1 MPTATQPYFTMNGDI
16 RPDSAASVT
25 SSSGSYH
32 AEQPPPHHHSHS
44 PDAATSDPNRNKVM
58 GACSSCRRSKVKC
71 EHEGTAPCRRCKNGG
86 YECTFKPREVGS
98 AFLQDEWRI
107 KTDETLS
114 KLVMTMNALVQQ
126 EDAVLPARKRR
137 AVEGAS
143 AEDAGARVGAPVAS
157 GLTGGSATTTRWHGV
172 TRASNGAHVVPTQV
186 VDGGVVHHTV
196 LSAYHHP
203 IAGSST
209 FTPHLGFNLGSN
221 SRRASL
227 VSVPDHSMDIFSS
240 SLATNGI
247 TNISQLN
254 AQVHSKANADHPIIS
269 AVRARGSL
277 PIPHASTNTNLI
289 KASSSPKP
297 ALLSRTSR
305 YRYPDADIGSN
316 DPRLDAIRLGILSSH
331 EARSLFSLY
340 AKAIEPFGFGFPD
353 FPASSDLTPV
363 LLSAITSVSSL
374 HTPSLDLRVRQLR
387 LRTDVLDRTLPYAP
401 STSGDEFN
409 PESGI
414 GTEEVVGA
422 CIWSSYEG
430 SSDAWNVARAARWW
444 SEKYSYETGPHA
456 GLTVGEIVAILPPVR
471 HVNLQDR
478 VRVWLTAFIAELHQ
492 CEIHSKEP
500 IMELIDPTQYGQAL
514 IQEQNSSSTP
524 DPSGKVGTT
533 KQDAGLVFFSRIAY
547 LVSKAKATTASPEEL
562 LAVTAEITASWC
574 ATRALLSTEPDKKD
588 IYDHMIDLHHSLAR
602 ASLLIRACSLHHEQ
616 CSAEGA
622 THKDV
627 GMATAALISCSQI
640 CQSACLDSIRLLLSR
655 SAGLVG
661 NLAALPSIYHFWI
674 AGCLIFLLDLC
685 SSDRLHYRL
694 GLLVG
699 GQLDEILRTVE
710 AFMGHYLEELS
721 TCSTPILVE
730 ELQHGEGEEGGI
742 EVVKHPATEAAVVVA
757 DLLASVRATA

>member
-1 MPTATQPYFTMNGDI
+1 MPSATQAPYFTMTGDI
-16 RPDSAASVT
+16 RPNSAASVT

-32 AEQPPPHHHSHS
+32 AEQPPHHHVLS
-44 PDAATSDPNRNKVM
+44 PDAATSDENRNKVV

-71 EHEGTAPCRRCKNGG
+71 EHEGTAPCKRCKNGG
-86 YECTFKPREVGS
+86 YECTFKPREMGS

-114 KLVMTMNALVQQ
+114 KLVMAMNALVQQ
-126 EDAVLPARKRR
+126 EDAALPARKRR
-137 AVEGAS
+137 AVEGGF
-143 AEDAGARVGAPVAS
+143 AEDAGARFGPPVAS
-157 GLTGGSATTTRWHGV
+157 GLTVGNATPTRGQGV
-172 TRASNGAHVVPTQV
+172 MRAANGAHMVASQ
-186 VDGGVVHHTV
+186 GAGSGAGYHAGM
-196 LSAYHHP
+196 SAYHHP
-203 IAGSST
+203 NAGPSS
-209 FTPHLGFNLGSN
+209 FAPSLSLNLGTN

-227 VSVPDHSMDIFSS
+227 VAGLDHSMDAFASS
-240 SLATNGI
+240 PSANGI
-247 TNISQLN
+247 TNISQL
-254 AQVHSKANADHPIIS
+254 QPHVTKADATHPIRS
-269 AVRARGSL
+269 SVRARGSL
-277 PIPHASTNTNLI
+277 PIPHASTKTNAM
-289 KASSSPKP
+289 KGSSTPKP
-297 ALLSRTSR
+297 GLLARTSR
-305 YRYPDADIGSN
+305 YRYPDADLGSN

-353 FPASSDLTPV
+353 FPASADLTPV

-374 HTPSLDLRVRQLR
+374 HTPSLDLRARQLR

-401 STSGDEFN
+401 STAGDEFN

-422 CIWSSYEG
+422 CIWSSHEG

-456 GLTVGEIVAILPPVR
+456 GLTVGEMVAILPPVR

-514 IQEQNSSSTP
+514 IQEQNPSCTPEST
-524 DPSGKVGTT
+524 GKAGTT
-533 KQDAGLVFFSRIAY
+533 KQDAGLVFFSRVAY
-547 LVSKAKATTASPEEL
+547 LVSRAKTTKVSPEEL
-562 LAVTAEITASWC
+562 LAVAEEITASWC
-574 ATRALLSTEPDKKD
+574 ATRALLSTEPEKKD
-588 IYDHMIDLHHSLAR
+588 TYDHMIDLHHSLAR
-602 ASLLIRACSLHHEQ
+602 ASLLIRACSLHEER

-627 GMATAALISCSQI
+627 GMATAALVSCSRI
-640 CQSACLDSIRLLLSR
+640 CQSVCLDSIRLLLSPG
-655 SAGLVG
+655 AALVG

-674 AGCLIFLLDLC
+674 GGCLMFLLELC
-685 SSDRLHYRL
+685 SPDRLHYRL
-694 GLLVG
+694 GLLAG

-721 TCSTPILVE
+721 ACSTPILVE
-730 ELQHGEGEEGGI
+730 ELQQGEGEEGSF
-742 EVVKHPATEAAVVVA
+742 EVVKHPATEAALVVA
-757 DLLASVRATA
+757 DLLACVRATA